1 MSFKSPETV
10 LRAALVGNTSVTSL
24 VGTRIYPV
32 VAPASA
38 AKPFVTWRRSG
49 IRREQ
54 ALSRPIGVPQ
64 VSVDYSVYAS
74 TYQEARQVA
83 DRLRLVLDGYAGTAD
98 NTVVVNVSLENET
111 DEFVTL
117 QGSDLADTYSVVQTY
132 EIAWQES

>member
-54 ALSRPIGVPQ
+54 ALSRPGRR
-64 VSVDYSVYAS
+64 A
-74 TYQEARQVA
+74 
-83 DRLRLVLDGYAGTAD
+83 AG
-98 NTVVVNVSLENET
+98 EC
-111 DEFVTL
+111 
-117 QGSDLADTYSVVQTY
+117 
-132 EIAWQES
+132 

>member
-1 MSFKSPETV
+1 LSFKSPETV

>member
-1 MSFKSPETV
+1 
-10 LRAALVGNTSVTSL
+10 
-24 VGTRIYPV
+24 
-32 VAPASA
+32 
-38 AKPFVTWRRSG
+38 
-49 IRREQ
+49 
-54 ALSRPIGVPQ
+54 VPQ

-132 EIAWQES
+132 DIAWQES